1 MLQYHR
7 TDLTEGNDLA
17 RSNNSN
23 EWLVSH
29 YSSFFFSL
37 GLNFDILFVMVVTTW
52 E

>member
-1 MLQYHR
+1 MSQYHR

-29 YSSFFFSL
+29 YSSFFSL
-37 GLNFDILFVMVVTTW
+37 GLNFDILFVMAVMTW
-52 E
+52 G